1 MEKTLT
7 KICEY
12 LNNFFP
18 KKKAIGKY
26 TIENGVIT
34 TETTLDFKEGQYFR
48 ILGSDLNDGVYVYPA
63 TDLNDEVF
71 EGAIW
76 SMAVPQTVIDLAS
89 DIEEWESLYGGASSP
104 ALSPFNSESFGNYSY
119 SKGSAS
125 SGVGSNANT
134 WQTTFGARLA
144 PFRRLRNI

>member
-7 KICEY
+7 KVCEY
-12 LNNFFP
+12 LNNYFWRT
-18 KKKAIGKY
+18 KIEGKFV
-26 TIENGVIT
+26 IEDGSIEVT
-34 TETTLDFKEGQYFR
+34 SLKEGQYFR

-63 TDLNDEVF
+63 TDLKDEEF

-76 SMAVPQTVIDLAS
+76 SMAVPQTVIDLLPQ
-89 DIEEWESLYGGASSP
+89 IEEWESLYGSASSP

-125 SGVGSNANT
+125 SGVSNGFAT
-134 WQTTFGARLA
+134 AFGAKLA